1 MLKLSVV
8 IPCFNHGKYINEA
21 IQSVLAYPGHKDLE
35 IIVINDGSTD
45 PFTIE
50 VLNKIDHPNIK
61 VINQVNQGLGKSRNN
76 GIKLASADIIFV
88 LDSDNRIDPRFI
100 PEALNL
106 FNNDKDLG
114 VVYCDSIIFDDT
126 KSIKRKIQKFD
137 PRVLLMKNY
146 IDACAFF
153 RKSIWTQLGG
163 YDENM
168 PYMGLEDWDFWIRN
182 IGIKTKFYHLK
193 QHWFYYRDTPNSM
206 AKSTTD
212 QKYTIL
218 YEYILNK
225 NSAIY
230 ARYMGQIGY
239 YLTYSNR
246 KPLLFALKKLL
257 NRF

>member
-8 IPCFNHGKYINEA
+8 IPCYNHGKYIHEA
-21 IQSVLAYPGHKDLE
+21 IQSVLAYPVHEDIE

-45 PFTIE
+45 TFTIE
-50 VLNKIDHPNIK
+50 VLHQINHPSVK
-61 VINQVNQGLGKSRNN
+61 VVHQENQGLGKSRNN

-100 PEALNL
+100 PESLQL
-106 FNNDKDLG
+106 FDIDKDLG

-153 RKSIWTQLGG
+153 RKSIWAELGG
-163 YDENM
+163 YDETM

-193 QHWFYYRDTPNSM
+193 RHYFYYRDTPNSM

-212 QKYTIL
+212 QKYQTL
-218 YEYILNK
+218 YAYILKK
-225 NSAIY
+225 NAAIY
-230 ARYMGQIGY
+230 AEYMGQIGY

-246 KPLLFALKKLL
+246 KPLLFAVKKLL
-257 NRF
+257 GRF

>member
-8 IPCFNHGKYINEA
+8 IPCYNHGKYINEA
-21 IQSVLAYPGHKDLE
+21 IQSVLAYPVHQDIE

-45 PFTIE
+45 AFTIE
-50 VLNKIDHPNIK
+50 VLEQLNHPCVN
-61 VINQVNQGLGKSRNN
+61 VVHQVNQGLGKSRNN

-88 LDSDNRIDPRFI
+88 LDSDNRIDARFI
-100 PEALNL
+100 PEALQL
-106 FNNDKDLG
+106 FNSNTDLG
-114 VVYCDSIIFDDT
+114 VVYCDSIIFDDS

-153 RKSIWTQLGG
+153 RKSIWAELGG

-182 IGIKTKFYHLK
+182 IGIKTRFYHLK
-193 QHWFYYRDTPNSM
+193 RHYFYYRDTPNSM

-212 QKYTIL
+212 QKYQTL
-218 YEYILNK
+218 YAYILKK
-225 NSAIY
+225 NAAIY
-230 ARYMGQIGY
+230 AEYMGQIGY

-246 KPLLFALKKLL
+246 KPLLFAIKKLL
-257 NRF
+257 GRF